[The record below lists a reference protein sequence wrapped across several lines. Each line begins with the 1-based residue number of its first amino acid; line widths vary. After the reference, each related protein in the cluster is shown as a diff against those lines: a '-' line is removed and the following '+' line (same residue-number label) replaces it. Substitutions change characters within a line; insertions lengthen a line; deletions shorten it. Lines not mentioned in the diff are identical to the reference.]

1 MKRLSCLVTTFD
13 ILDMRKIKYRISIFL
28 KYRYLSKIS
37 IYRNCLINM
46 QLKSSISTVFSR
58 QKTEKT
64 TKSLASETSSML
76 KQLSLLDADDPN
88 EQVELTKMSL
98 DQT

>member
-1 MKRLSCLVTTFD
+1 
-13 ILDMRKIKYRISIFL
+13 
-28 KYRYLSKIS
+28 
-37 IYRNCLINM
+37 M

-64 TKSLASETSSML
+64 TKLLASETSSML

-88 EQVELTKMSL
+88 EQVELAKMSL